1 MPAERALT
9 RQVNQESSPEPAES
23 SGFGNVTCP
32 ISRIQPE
39 ACASDP
45 QIDASETPRNPKPMA
60 ARIEDYALIG
70 DCETAALVDRNGS
83 IDWLCW
89 PDFSS
94 DACFAALLGNE
105 ENGYW
110 RITPAAGKWKT
121 TRRYRPH
128 TLILET
134 TFESAAGSFRLIDF
148 MPVRQRNSHIVRIV
162 EGIRGRVP
170 IRMEMSLRFDYG
182 RTVPWVTHVKDGV
195 RAIAGPNL
203 AILRA
208 SVPMHGENMQTVS
221 EFTIAQGQRVH
232 FSLAYGSSYKPNPRK
247 IDALQTLKTCE
258 ERWQRWAHR
267 LKYKGKYR
275 DVIERSLITLRA
287 MIYRPTG
294 GIVASV
300 TTSLP
305 ESIGGVRN
313 WDYRYCW
320 LRDSTF
326 TLLALANGGY
336 FTEAAAWQHW
346 LLRALAGSPD
356 QVQIMYGL
364 KGERQLLEWEVGW
377 LSGYEN
383 SLPVRIGN
391 AAAGQVQLDI
401 YGEMLDCFFQAQH
414 SLGRRTRDEFR
425 VLVSLLEH
433 LETIWQQADEGIWE
447 TRGEPQ
453 QFTYSKM
460 MAWVAFDR
468 AVLLAEQLHSDAP
481 IEKWRTLRDN
491 IHAQVCAQ
499 AFNENK
505 NSFVLAYGSDQL
517 DAALL
522 LMPVVGFL
530 PGSDPRVKS
539 TVEAIERDL
548 MSSGLVLR
556 YQTSKVNDGL
566 PAGEGVFLAC
576 SFWMVSALKAIGRIK
591 DARKLFARLL
601 KLRNDLGL
609 LSEEYDVNRRRLV
622 GNFPQAFS
630 HIALVTAAFDL
641 EDGTSVRARSHRN
654 SQHEPTHSC

>member
-1 MPAERALT
+1 
-9 RQVNQESSPEPAES
+9 
-23 SGFGNVTCP
+23 
-32 ISRIQPE
+32 
-39 ACASDP
+39 
-45 QIDASETPRNPKPMA
+45 MA
-60 ARIEDYALIG
+60 AKIEDYALIG

-105 ENGYW
+105 DNGYW
-110 RITPAAGKWKT
+110 RITPADGKWKT

-134 TFESAAGSFRLIDF
+134 TFEHAEGSFRLIDF
-148 MPVRQRNSHIVRIV
+148 MPVRQRTSHIVRIV
-162 EGIRGRVP
+162 EGIRGKVDL
-170 IRMEMSLRFDYG
+170 RMEMALRFDYG
-182 RTVPWVTHVKDGV
+182 RTVPWVTRIKDGV
-195 RAIAGPNL
+195 RAIGGPNQ
-203 AILRA
+203 AVLRA
-208 SVPMHGENMQTVS
+208 SVPMHGENLKTVAEFTVS
-221 EFTIAQGQRVH
+221 CGDRVR
-232 FSLAYGSSYKPNPRK
+232 FCLAYGSSYKPNPRK
-247 IDALQTLKTCE
+247 IDAERTLKDCDC
-258 ERWQRWAHR
+258 RWRRWAQR

-275 DVIERSLITLRA
+275 DAVERSLITLRSL
-287 MIYRPTG
+287 IYRPSG
-294 GIVASV
+294 GMVAAV

-336 FTEAAAWQHW
+336 FNEAAAWQDW
-346 LLRALAGSPD
+346 LLRALAGSPE

-364 KGERQLLEWEVGW
+364 KGERQLLEWEAGW
-377 LSGYEN
+377 LQGYEN
-383 SLPVRIGN
+383 SKPVRIGN

-401 YGEMLDCFFQAQH
+401 YGEMLDCFFHAQH
-414 SLGRRTRDEFR
+414 YLGRRTSDQFR
-425 VLVSLLEH
+425 VLVLLLEH
-433 LETIWQQADEGIWE
+433 LETIWHEPDEGIWE
-447 TRGEPQ
+447 TRGAPQ

-468 AVLLAEQLHSDAP
+468 AVLLAAQLHYDAP
-481 IEKWRTLRDN
+481 VEKWKAIRDT
-491 IHAQVCAQ
+491 IHSEVCAQ
-499 AFNENK
+499 GFSEK
-505 NSFVLAYGSDQL
+505 TNSFVLAYGSDQL

-530 PGSDPRVKS
+530 PGSDPRVKG

-548 MSSGLVLR
+548 MSSGLVKR
-556 YQTSKVNDGL
+556 YETSSVEDGL

-576 SFWMVSALKAIGRIK
+576 SFWMVSALKAIGRVK
-591 DARKLFARLL
+591 DARRLFARLL
-601 KLRNDLGL
+601 KMSNDLGL
-609 LSEEYDVNRRRLV
+609 LSEEYDVERRRLV

-630 HIALVTAAFDL
+630 HIALVNAAFDL
-641 EDGTSVRARSHRN
+641 ENKPGVRSRSHRL
-654 SQHEPTHSC
+654 THR

>member
-1 MPAERALT
+1 
-9 RQVNQESSPEPAES
+9 
-23 SGFGNVTCP
+23 
-32 ISRIQPE
+32 
-39 ACASDP
+39 
-45 QIDASETPRNPKPMA
+45 MA
-60 ARIEDYALIG
+60 AKIEDYALIG

-94 DACFAALLGNE
+94 EACFAALLGKE

-110 RITPAAGKWKT
+110 MIAPASGKWKT

-134 TFESAAGSFRLIDF
+134 TFDHADGSFRLIDF

-162 EGIRGRVP
+162 EGIRGKVSL
-170 IRMEMSLRFDYG
+170 RMELALRFDYG
-182 RTVPWVTHVKDGV
+182 RTVPWVTGMKDGI

-203 AILRA
+203 VVLRGSIA
-208 SVPMHGENMQTVS
+208 MHGENLKTVADFTVS
-221 EFTIAQGQRVH
+221 RGDRVQ

-247 IDALQTLKTCE
+247 IDVELTLEDCE
-258 ERWQRWAHR
+258 QRWCRWTHR
-267 LKYKGKYR
+267 LKYKGEYR
-275 DVIERSLITLRA
+275 DAIERSLITLRA
-287 MIYRPTG
+287 MIYRPSG
-294 GIVASV
+294 GIVAGV

-305 ESIGGVRN
+305 EFIGGVRN

-336 FTEAAAWQHW
+336 FNEAAAWQDW
-346 LLRALAGSPD
+346 LLRALAGSPE

-383 SLPVRIGN
+383 SLPVRVGN

-401 YGEMLDCFFQAQH
+401 YGEMLDCFFHAVRWM
-414 SLGRRTRDEFR
+414 GRHTADDFR
-425 VLVSLLEH
+425 VLVLLLEH
-433 LETIWQQADEGIWE
+433 LETIWQAPDEGIWE
-447 TRGEPQ
+447 TRGGPQ
-453 QFTYSKM
+453 HFTYSKM

-468 AVLLAEQLHSDAP
+468 AVLLAEQLHCEAP
-481 IEKWRTLRDN
+481 VDKWKTIRAT
-491 IHAQVCAQ
+491 IHSEVCAR
-499 AFNENK
+499 AFSEER

-517 DAALL
+517 DASLL

-530 PGSDPRVKS
+530 PGSDPRVKG

-548 MSSGLVLR
+548 MSTSLVQR
-556 YQTSKVNDGL
+556 YDTSNVNDGL
-566 PAGEGVFLAC
+566 PSGEGVFLAC
-576 SFWMVSALKAIGRIK
+576 SFWMVSALKAIGREK
-591 DARKLFARLL
+591 DARALFARLL
-601 KLRNDLGL
+601 AMGNDLGL
-609 LSEEYDVNRRRLV
+609 FSEEYDVDGRRLV

-641 EDGTSVRARSHRN
+641 MKGAGVRSRAHRN
-654 SQHEPTHSC
+654 SHR